1 MDLLGTPSLEN
12 LRKAGA
18 SEGATKYILQRPHK
32 PVSIVILVHYAF
44 SSLKFSLESDW
55 TVIQVVNVLFVCP
68 AVADFLSKKVE

>member
-32 PVSIVILVHYAF
+32 PVSIVIPVHYAF
-44 SSLKFSLESDW
+44 SSLNFSLESD
-55 TVIQVVNVLFVCP
+55 
-68 AVADFLSKKVE
+68 